1 MKELILQCKVH
12 YGLPGLDKTARG
24 RGTEVALA
32 FVLLPPK
39 MHWLLSLVLPANQP
53 SKCQSTFKVRGKKK
67 LLKKYVT
74 SR

>member
-24 RGTEVALA
+24 RGTEVALS

-39 MHWLLSLVLPANQP
+39 MLWLLSLVLPANQP
-53 SKCQSTFKVRGKKK
+53 SECQSTFTVNSNKK
-67 LLKKYVT
+67 
-74 SR
+74 